1 MTRATWRNGL
11 HKFIVITG
19 FMALIAIISGA
30 TTNPYTHLR
39 SQSAWVNK

>member
-1 MTRATWRNGL
+1 MTRTTWRNGL

-30 TTNPYTHLR
+30 TVNPYANLR
-39 SQSAWVNK
+39 PQTAWVNK